1 MNSSNVDNAE
11 VDKFSRLAEQW
22 WDPQGK
28 FRPLHMLNPLR
39 LQYILE
45 KSPVA
50 GTTILDVGCGGG
62 ILSESLARENADV
75 TGLDV
80 SEASLQV
87 AKLHLRE
94 SNLDIHYVH
103 STVEDYA
110 EKHEAKFDI
119 ITCMEL
125 LEHVPDPVSTIK
137 ACSQLI
143 KSGGN
148 LYFSTLNR
156 TFKSWLI
163 GIVGAEYILNTLPRG
178 THQHSSFIRPS
189 ELNQWCRSAG
199 IRMQSLIGLQYNPL
213 NQSFRHSSGV
223 EVNYIAHCV
232 RS

>member
-1 MNSSNVDNAE
+1 MNSPNVDKAE

-39 LQYILE
+39 LEYIQE
-45 KSPVA
+45 NSPVA
-50 GTTILDVGCGGG
+50 GMTILDVGCGGG
-62 ILSESLARENADV
+62 ILSESLAQENANV
-75 TGLDV
+75 IGLDV

-87 AKLHLRE
+87 ANLHLQE
-94 SNLDIHYVH
+94 SNLDVHYVR

-110 EKHEAKFDI
+110 ENNDAQFDI

-143 KSGGN
+143 KSGGS

-156 TFKSWLI
+156 TFKSWI
-163 GIVGAEYILNTLPRG
+163 FGIVGAEYVLNMLPRG
-178 THQHSSFIRPS
+178 THEHNKFIRPS

-213 NQSFRHSSGV
+213 NQSFRRTSGV

>member
-28 FRPLHMLNPLR
+28 FRPLHLLNPLR

-45 KSPVA
+45 NSPVV

-62 ILSESLARENADV
+62 ILSESLARESADV
-75 TGLDV
+75 TGLDI

-94 SNLDIHYVH
+94 SDLNINYVH

-110 EKHEAKFDI
+110 KSQQIEFDI

-143 KSGGN
+143 KSGGS

-156 TFKSWLI
+156 TFRSWLI
-163 GIVGAEYILNTLPRG
+163 GIVGAEYILNSLPRG
-178 THQHSSFIRPS
+178 THQHSNFIRPS
-189 ELNQWCRSAG
+189 ELNQWCRIAG